1 MLLRAA
7 EGNANAD
14 QPSAPPARPSTSPR
28 ARTKLK
34 LAGGNGKRVGGS
46 GSGGGT
52 GGGGG
57 GSGSSSSVP
66 AAAAAADA
74 ACGFGSSSGDG
85 AEPAAS
91 KAEGGVEASE
101 GSENTA
107 KRKGEQQ
114 QQQQQQQPQPQ
125 PQPQP
130 CRNGKGKA
138 KARDSSGGS
147 GGGDRGRSCDTT
159 GSSSTAP
166 GGAEKKALNLP
177 NELDPIMLV
186 KVGKDH
192 YRFVRPNGIV
202 VMYNLDSLVD
212 YFISTGDFLEPET
225 RLPFSDD
232 QLRDID
238 GKARAAGLSKPSVLA
253 AKRDPG
259 RYAEQ
264 KFQQDALVGLERMT
278 SELVTGML
286 RVVEECDRE
295 EGEIRLVAEIFPP
308 FADLF
313 KQILAAD
320 KAFALQCMQHYRSWL
335 EGPPNRPTEDE
346 MGFLDIIISFLKQL
360 EDSGGNSQLG
370 F

>member
-1 MLLRAA
+1 
-7 EGNANAD
+7 
-14 QPSAPPARPSTSPR
+14 
-28 ARTKLK
+28 
-34 LAGGNGKRVGGS
+34 
-46 GSGGGT
+46 
-52 GGGGG
+52 
-57 GSGSSSSVP
+57 
-66 AAAAAADA
+66 
-74 ACGFGSSSGDG
+74 
-85 AEPAAS
+85 
-91 KAEGGVEASE
+91 
-101 GSENTA
+101 
-107 KRKGEQQ
+107 
-114 QQQQQQQPQPQ
+114 
-125 PQPQP
+125 
-130 CRNGKGKA
+130 
-138 KARDSSGGS
+138 
-147 GGGDRGRSCDTT
+147 
-159 GSSSTAP
+159 
-166 GGAEKKALNLP
+166 
-177 NELDPIMLV
+177 MLV

-238 GKARAAGLSKPSVLA
+238 GKAKAAGLSKPSVLA

-286 RVVEECDRE
+286 LVVEECDRE

-360 EDSGGNSQLG
+360 EDPGGNSQLG